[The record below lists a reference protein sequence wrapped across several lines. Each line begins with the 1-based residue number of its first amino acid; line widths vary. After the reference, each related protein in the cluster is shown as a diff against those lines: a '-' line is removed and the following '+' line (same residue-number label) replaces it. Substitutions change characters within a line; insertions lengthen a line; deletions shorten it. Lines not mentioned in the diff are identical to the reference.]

1 MLISD
6 VDGVWTDGTF
16 YKGPDEFELKK
27 FSVFDGVGMAMARAA
42 DLKIALIS
50 GRYSPATESRAKEL
64 KIKDVYNG
72 TLNKIP
78 AYKELKIK
86 YDLDDDNI
94 AYIGDDW
101 IDIPVMNRVAV
112 PIAVANASQK
122 VKNIA
127 VHITKSSGGDGA
139 FREAVEW
146 IIDEQGLKK
155 GYGLKCKKCNLGLY
169 VEVVCQPDWED
180 ISWEN
185 VWENGHREH

>member
-72 TLNKIP
+72 TLNKIA

-146 IIDEQGLKK
+146 IIDEQGRKE
-155 GYGLKCKKCNLGLY
+155 
-169 VEVVCQPDWED
+169 EVYKNMQKRLLDNE
-180 ISWEN
+180 
-185 VWENGHREH
+185 